1 MRFGTGRR
9 ACGGFL
15 IKRGRKMK
23 KLACGVVGVGQLG
36 QHHAR
41 IYSELPDADLVGI
54 YDSDAERMAKMAAM
68 FDTKGYPSLDE
79 LLAEVEAVSLVV
91 PTNLHYEIGKTI
103 LARGVHALIEKP
115 ITEKVEQGRELVELA
130 HSKGLVLYTGHTE
143 RFSPSLTAAREWV
156 RKPRFIEALR
166 MAGFGARGT
175 DVSVIH
181 DLMIHDIDLVLSVV
195 DSEIDKVDAIGVP
208 VFTPRVDIANARIS
222 FADGTIASLTASRV
236 SVERLRKLRFF
247 QEDAYISVDFL
258 KRDARIYRSKVGK
271 EALPLAPAAGLA
283 MQDLVEV
290 VMPPVEEEEPLML
303 EIEDF
308 LRSVA
313 GEKEP
318 LVPGEAGVRALE
330 VVGLIIKDIESR
342 LSIWGR

>member
-1 MRFGTGRR
+1 M
-9 ACGGFL
+9 
-15 IKRGRKMK
+15 IKRGKTMK
-23 KLACGVVGVGQLG
+23 KLACGVIGVGQLG

-41 IYSELPDADLVGI
+41 IYSELPQADLIGI
-54 YDSDAERMAKMAAM
+54 YDSDSDRMAKMASM
-68 FDTKGYPSLDE
+68 FDTRGYPSADE
-79 LLAEVEAVSLVV
+79 LLADVEAVSLVV
-91 PTNLHYEIGKTI
+91 PTKLHYEIGKTI
-103 LARGVHALIEKP
+103 LARGRHVLIEKP
-115 ITEKVEQGRELVELA
+115 ITEKVEQGRELVEMA
-130 HSKGLVLYTGHTE
+130 RDRDLVLYTGHTE

-156 RKPRFIEALR
+156 RKPRFVEALR
-166 MAGFGARGT
+166 LAGFGVRGT

-195 DSEIDKVDAIGVP
+195 DSEIDKVEAIGVP

-258 KRDARIYRSKVGK
+258 KRDARIYRRKVGK
-271 EALPLAPAAGLA
+271 EALPVTPGAGLG
-283 MQDLVEV
+283 MQDLVEM
-290 VMPPVEEEEPLML
+290 VMPPVSEDEPLML

-308 LRSVA
+308 LMSVA

-318 LVPGEAGVRALE
+318 QVPGEAGVRALE
-330 VVGLIIKDIESR
+330 VVSLIIKDIESR
-342 LSIWGR
+342 LAVWGK